1 MRSTRCFANRARSN
15 LSKNNSVNILET
27 EHLILRELDSAVDA
41 EFIFALLNT
50 PKFIQYIGDR
60 GVRSVNEAAAFIDG
74 RFVKSYRYHGYGL
87 YAVVRKDDKK
97 QAGICGFVKRDHFEF
112 PDIGFAFLPE
122 YERLGYGFESAEAMM
137 VYGRETLG
145 FATVLAITTPDND
158 ASGRLLEKLGFA
170 FTGLIDSPENEKLR
184 LFTSDPLIVSENSSE

>member
-87 YAVVRKDDKK
+87 YSVVRKDDQKPRGTNGN
-97 QAGICGFVKRDHFEF
+97 AISRMT
-112 PDIGFAFLPE
+112 L
-122 YERLGYGFESAEAMM
+122 ESSISE
-137 VYGRETLG
+137 
-145 FATVLAITTPDND
+145 
-158 ASGRLLEKLGFA
+158 
-170 FTGLIDSPENEKLR
+170 
-184 LFTSDPLIVSENSSE
+184 SD